1 MVESLEW
8 RGLVEDFQLVIWG
21 SNYFF
26 LRLALAGGWTKIIF
40 KLRILLEELSVVSLI
55 SRLVFNQTPEILK

>member
-1 MVESLEW
+1 MEGSG
-8 RGLVEDFQLVIWG
+8 RGLPASDFGFKLF
-21 SNYFF
+21 SF